1 MSELSLLKKPPAGSV
16 AARRRIEVSR
26 HRELSADYAVPMA
39 VCLIAFALVAG
50 LGCFVGYRLMQPR
63 VIPNLGLAA
72 YQPPPGTRL
81 IPLPHKSD
89 APELA
94 DLPPTP
100 VAVETAQPER
110 PPESV
115 EKATVAGTPKPVAKR
130 RKPRPVEDPWAAYAY
145 GDRWGYGDRRG
156 YGERSDRSWS
166 YSPSGRGGWNDRW

>member
-1 MSELSLLKKPPAGSV
+1 M
-16 AARRRIEVSR
+16 RIE
-26 HRELSADYAVPMA
+26 HREVSADYAVPMA
-39 VCLIAFALVAG
+39 VYLIAFALVAG
-50 LGCFVGYRLMQPR
+50 LGCFAGYRLMQPR

-115 EKATVAGTPKPVAKR
+115 EQTTVAATPKPVAKR
-130 RKPRPVEDPWAAYAY
+130 PKPRPVDDPWAAYAY
-145 GDRWGYGDRRG
+145 GDRWGDGDRRG
-156 YGERSDRSWS
+156 YSGRWDRSRS
-166 YSPSGRGGWNDRW
+166 YSSSRRGGWNDRW